1 MEIGGGG
8 GGSQS
13 RWRQG
18 RRFMPVVGAGRG
30 EGPFPQG
37 GHDGQVTRMAVS
49 ANAGPSTGGAPAME
63 DEVTR

>member
-1 MEIGGGG
+1 
-8 GGSQS
+8 
-13 RWRQG
+13 
-18 RRFMPVVGAGRG
+18 MPVVGAGRG

-49 ANAGPSTGGAPAME
+49 VNAGPSTGGAPTME

>member
-1 MEIGGGG
+1 
-8 GGSQS
+8 
-13 RWRQG
+13 
-18 RRFMPVVGAGRG
+18 MPVVGAGRG

-37 GHDGQVTRMAVS
+37 GHGGQVTRMVVS